1 MQEDGIP
8 LLRLG
13 RKFSGHEVRALP
25 PFWLGLRPRLGCSA
39 GPRRPSLT
47 RAHSKFIE
55 STLPK
60 FAAKHPEIEISVSP
74 RPQKHPVVIAHYING
89 NTRPVCLKKLDQ
101 NQILNKIELLRDS
114 TGETNKRVN
123 KPVRSLNESVR
134 GIWSPYHGDVTQ
146 V

>member
-1 MQEDGIP
+1 MG
-8 LLRLG
+8 RL
-13 RKFSGHEVRALP
+13 KLA
-25 PFWLGLRPRLGCSA
+25 SA
-39 GPRRPSLT
+39 SSVLVCHLT
-47 RAHSKFIE
+47 CAPSKFIE
-55 STLPK
+55 GQLPK
-60 FAAKHPEIEISVSP
+60 FAARHPEIEISVSP

-89 NTRPVCLKKLDQ
+89 NTRPVCLKKMDQ

-134 GIWSPYHGDVTQ
+134 GVWSPYHGRPTQ